1 MAEQTELCN
10 MALSIVGDES
20 ITGITSG
27 TPQADACNLV
37 YHRLRKML
45 LRAHD
50 WGWASQTEALSTH
63 SEDPPADWA
72 YRYVYPANSLAVREL
87 ILGTTV
93 KGNPPIPYAI
103 EQIDSGNDK
112 SILTDVTSVCA
123 RFTNDVTD
131 EALFD
136 DQFAMAFVWRLASEI
151 AIPLTRKPAIQQATF
166 ATYLQTFSEA
176 KGSDLHERVPAPA
189 AKPES
194 VRVRK

>member
-1 MAEQTELCN
+1 MAEQTEICN

-37 YHRLRKML
+37 YHHLRRAM

-50 WGWASQTEALSTH
+50 WGWASQTEVLSAST
-63 SEDPPADWA
+63 EDPPADWA
-72 YRYVYPANSLAVREL
+72 YRYVYPANCIAVREL
-87 ILGTTV
+87 YLGTTV
-93 KGNPPIPYAI
+93 KGDPPLPYAV
-103 EQIDSGNDK
+103 EQFDAGNAK
-112 SILTDVTSVCA
+112 SILSDVDGACA
-123 RFTNDVTD
+123 RFTSDVTD

-151 AIPLTRKPAIQQATF
+151 AIPLTRKPAIQTAAF
-166 ATYLQTFSEA
+166 RTYLQTFSEA
-176 KGSDLHERVPAPA
+176 KASDLHERVPAVP

-194 VRVRK
+194 VRVRT